1 MNYSLTNPQNSIW
14 LTEKFYNNTSI
25 NNISGSAYIDEI
37 IDFEA
42 LKHAINEVIKTNDAM
57 RIKIK
62 EEGNSCIQYIS
73 PYTTFDI
80 EIIELASKEDVEKKA
95 LELAKIPFSIEDN
108 LLFKF
113 TLYKLPNNYGGFFLS
128 VHHLIG
134 DSWSLGLVVKQV
146 MATYSDIKNNNYIE
160 KSYPSY
166 TSYIEAEK
174 KYLESDKFK
183 KDKEYWNEVFK
194 TVPEI
199 ATIPSCQ
206 KQNDVSCNGNRI
218 NFSFSKDLVNTLNN
232 FCRENKITLYNFF
245 MAIYS
250 LYLGRVSNLDDFVI
264 GTPILNR
271 TNFEQKNTM
280 GMFISTAPLRVN
292 LKHEIPFIDFIK
304 NISTNTISLFRHQ
317 KYPYQYIL
325 EDLRKIDSSVPNLY
339 SVILSYQ
346 ITKTFDEES
355 GIKYR
360 VEWIN
365 NGCCADDLQIH
376 LLDLNDDEEIHIAY
390 DYKTDKY
397 TSQDIAD
404 LHERIL
410 TIINQVMSNN
420 AILLKDIEIVTPE
433 EKYKIL
439 YDFNNPKVDY
449 PKDKT
454 IVDLF
459 EEQVE
464 KTPDNIAVV
473 FEDQEL
479 TYKELNE
486 KANQLARYLTKN
498 GIKPHSVIGL
508 RLNKSLEMIISIL
521 AIIKAGCCYLPINM
535 SYPEDRVNYMLE
547 DSNCK
552 FLLSSISCTDMSFNV
567 NIINVDLSN
576 YKIYS
581 GNTENL
587 NIKISPEDLIYIIY
601 TSGSTGKPKGA
612 MLCHKNVVRLMKNDH
627 YLFDFTDKDIWTMF
641 HSVAFDFSV
650 WEMYGALLYG
660 GKLILVPDAVAK
672 NPSEFLDLLKIQ
684 KVTVLNQTPSYFY
697 NLQDIEVSKST
708 NDLSVRYVIFGGE
721 ALNPSL
727 IKPWHKKYPKTHLI
741 NMYGITE
748 TTVHV
753 TFKELVG
760 ENFNSSS
767 SNIGRAIPTL
777 KTYILDK
784 NLNLQPFNTIGQLC
798 VAGDGVCL
806 GYLNRPDLNK
816 IKFIDNPYIKGEK
829 LYLSGDNG
837 FLSKSGDLFYNG
849 RIDNQFKL
857 RGFRIEIDE
866 IESKILSYPDV
877 SKCVVLP
884 KKIDNKD
891 TQLIAYVVGN
901 CNLNIP
907 DLKKYVL
914 NLLPTYMIP
923 SFFIKLD
930 YIPLTINGKADRKKL
945 LTIEP
950 QLEDNFVTYSA
961 PRNKFEKDF
970 IKIIEDCLNISNIGI
985 DHNILDIGTD
995 SLTLMKISVELLK
1008 RHYSINIQDFYE
1020 YKTIRNISDKNFEN
1034 KNLVRSI
1041 EGSNIID
1048 KLSFSEDFEKAER
1061 TTSNILLTGSTGF
1074 LGAHLLYDLIKNT
1087 NYTVYCL
1094 VRNKGNISAKDRFL
1108 SKLKYYF
1115 SNELN
1120 NYIDKRIKLVVG
1132 DITSPNLGLTDNNY
1146 LNLQEKIDT
1155 VMHSAALVSHYG
1167 SSSTFKKMNVQGTK
1181 NIIDFCNK
1189 NKIKLN
1195 YISTTSVAGDH
1206 VSKHPEKTF
1215 NFDEHCL
1222 YIGQNYNENIYS
1234 KTKFDAEQLIIKN
1247 IENGNIKATIYRLGN
1262 ITARLSDIKFQ
1273 ENRNE
1278 NAFLNRMIS
1287 LINLGV
1293 FPESYLNRY
1302 IDFSPVDYC
1311 SRIINKIS
1319 FESNSDNKIFHIF
1332 NNNVIKVSE
1341 LISMLNEKN
1350 YNIKVISNDD
1360 FINYISTD
1368 NSISNELGIINDIT
1382 SNQLNINNNI
1392 IIDSF
1397 FTLSYMKKLNIFWP
1411 KIDIDYILKFLK
1423 GEK

>member
-1 MNYSLTNPQNSIW
+1 MDYSLTNPQNSIW
-14 LTEKFYNNTSI
+14 LTEKFYSGTSI
-25 NNISGSAYIDEI
+25 NNISGTAYINEI
-37 IDFEA
+37 IDFKY
-42 LKHAINEVIKTNDAM
+42 LKQAINEVIKTNDAM

-62 EEGNSCIQYIS
+62 EEGNSCIQYVS
-73 PYTTFDI
+73 EYNSFDV
-80 EIIELASKEDVEKKA
+80 EVIELSSENEVEKKA
-95 LELAKIPFSIEDN
+95 LELAKIPFTIEDS

-113 TLYKLPNNYGGFFLS
+113 ILFKLPNNYGGFFLS

-146 MATYSDIKNNNYIE
+146 MSTYSEIKNKNHVE
-160 KSYPSY
+160 KTYPSY
-166 TSYIEAEK
+166 ISYIEEEK
-174 KYLESDKFK
+174 KYLESNKFN

-194 TVPEI
+194 TVPET
-199 ATIPSCQ
+199 ATIPSSK
-206 KQNDVSCNGNRI
+206 KQTGASCRGNRI
-218 NFSFSKDLVNTLNN
+218 SFSLENNLVNNIN
-232 FCRENKITLYNFF
+232 KFCKENTTSLYNFF
-245 MAIYS
+245 MSIYS
-250 LYLGRVSNLDDFVI
+250 LYLGRVSNLDDFII

-280 GMFISTAPLRVN
+280 GMFISTAPLRIN
-292 LKHEIPFIDFIK
+292 LNNELSFADFVK
-304 NISTNTISLFRHQ
+304 DVSSRTISLFRHQ
-317 KYPYQYIL
+317 KYPYQYML
-325 EDLRKIDSSVPNLY
+325 EDLRKKDSSIPNLY
-339 SVILSYQ
+339 NVILSYQ

-355 GIKYR
+355 GINYKT
-360 VEWIN
+360 EWIQ

-376 LLDLNDDEEIHIAY
+376 LFDLNDDGKIHISY
-390 DYKTDKY
+390 DYKIDKY
-397 TSQDIAD
+397 NKQDISD
-404 LHERIL
+404 LHSRIL

-433 EKYKIL
+433 EKHKIL
-439 YDFNNPKVDY
+439 YDFNNTKVDY

-464 KTPDNIAVV
+464 KNPNNIAVV
-473 FEDQEL
+473 FEDQKL

-486 KANQLARYLTKN
+486 KANQLARYLIN
-498 GIKPHSVIGL
+498 SGITSHSVIGL
-508 RLNKSLEMIISIL
+508 RLNKCLEMIISIL
-521 AIIKAGCCYLPINM
+521 AIIKSGCCYLPINM

-547 DSNCK
+547 DSNCSV
-552 FLLSSISCTDMSFNV
+552 LLSSSNCNDLKFN
-567 NIINVDLSN
+567 ITTINVDLLN
-576 YKIYS
+576 NDIYS
-581 GNTENL
+581 KNNNNL
-587 NIKISPEDLIYIIY
+587 NLKIKPEDLIYIIY

-612 MLCHKNVVRLMKNDH
+612 MLCHRNVVRLMKNDH
-627 YLFDFTDKDIWTMF
+627 YLFDFSSNDVWTMF

-660 GKLILVPDAVAK
+660 GKLVLVPDDIAK
-672 NPSEFLDLLKIQ
+672 NPSAFLDLLKNQ

-697 NLQDIEVSKST
+697 NLQDIEISKSI
-708 NDLSVRYVIFGGE
+708 NDLSIRYVIFGGE

-727 IKPWHKKYPKTHLI
+727 IKAWHKKYPETSLI

-753 TFKELVG
+753 TFKKLTE

-784 NLNLQPFNTIGQLC
+784 NLNLQPFNVIGQLC

-806 GYLNRPDLNK
+806 GYLNRADLNK
-816 IKFIDNPYIKGEK
+816 IKFIDNPYVKGEK

-857 RGFRIEIDE
+857 RGFRIELDE

-891 TQLIAYVVGN
+891 TQLTAYVVGN
-901 CNLNIP
+901 KNLNIAN
-907 DLKKYVL
+907 LKKYIL

-930 YIPLTINGKADRKKL
+930 SIPLTINGKVDRKKL
-945 LTIEP
+945 LSIEP
-950 QLEDNFVTYSA
+950 QLEDNFVKYAA

-970 IKIIEDCLNISNIGI
+970 IKIIENCLNINNIGI

-1020 YKTIRNISDKNFEN
+1020 YKTIRNISNNNFEN
-1034 KNLVRSI
+1034 KKTVRSVKDQ
-1041 EGSNIID
+1041 EIIN
-1048 KLSFSEDFEKAER
+1048 KLDFSENFEKSNNNI
-1061 TTSNILLTGSTGF
+1061 SNILLTGSTGF

-1094 VRNKGNISAKDRFL
+1094 VRNKGNISARDRFL
-1108 SKLKYYF
+1108 SKIKYYF
-1115 SNELN
+1115 SDELN
-1120 NYIDKRIKLVVG
+1120 DYIDKRIKLVVG
-1132 DITSPNLGLTDNNY
+1132 DITLSNLGLSDNNY

-1167 SSSTFKKMNVQGTK
+1167 ASSMFKKMNVQGTK
-1181 NIIDFCNK
+1181 NIINFCDK

-1195 YISTTSVAGDH
+1195 YISTTSVSGDH
-1206 VSKHPEKTF
+1206 VNTNPNETF
-1215 NFDEHCL
+1215 SFDEHCL
-1222 YIGQNYNENIYS
+1222 YVGQNYNENIYS

-1247 IENGNIKATIYRLGN
+1247 IENKNIKATIYRLGN

-1293 FPESYLNRY
+1293 FPKSYLNRY

-1311 SRIINKIS
+1311 SRIINKIA

-1332 NNNVIKVSE
+1332 NNNVIRVSE

-1350 YNIKVISNDD
+1350 YNIKVLSNDD
-1360 FINYISTD
+1360 FIKYISVD

-1392 IIDSF
+1392 ALDSS
-1397 FTLSYMKKLNIFWP
+1397 FTLNYMKKLNISWP

-1423 GEK
+1423 GDK